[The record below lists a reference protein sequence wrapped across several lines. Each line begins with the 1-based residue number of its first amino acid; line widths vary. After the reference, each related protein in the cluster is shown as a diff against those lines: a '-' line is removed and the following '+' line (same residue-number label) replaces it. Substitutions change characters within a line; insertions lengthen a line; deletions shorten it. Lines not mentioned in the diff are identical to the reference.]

1 MENTC
6 VKKGSHLNIEERRM
20 IAILTAEGK
29 SPYAIAK
36 LLGAPVIQS
45 GMN

>member
-20 IAILTAEGK
+20 IAILTAEG
-29 SPYAIAK
+29 SPYATVK
-36 LLGAPVIQS
+36 LLGRLQ
-45 GMN
+45 